1 MNAAEFPV
9 QSVGAG
15 FKCTLAMPEEG
26 LAGEHSAL
34 LLNISAT
41 ADLALRDET
50 QNHPVQPFL
59 DAGHFVASFDLPCH
73 GERVR
78 PGQGEALSGM
88 GQAFLAG
95 EDPFAQFVRDGQAA
109 VDACLERGAGN
120 GRVAGYGVSRA
131 GYCLL
136 RLAAEDPRMLAVAA
150 LSPVT
155 DWGIPEEF
163 TATCPRTRTWPLR
176 IHHWANNL
184 ARTAVYL
191 SVGSQDDVV
200 GTRACVDFAMEL
212 FEIQRRQLRQDTLVS
227 QLHVVDSP
235 GHSPSRESR
244 LDAVRFLLEY
254 CEKGDPAP
262 PRREAGL

>member
-1 MNAAEFPV
+1 MNATEFQV
-9 QSVGAG
+9 GSGGAG
-15 FKCTLAMPEEG
+15 FKCTLVTPEEG

-41 ADLALRDET
+41 AGLALREET

-78 PGQGEALSGM
+78 PGQGESLSGM
-88 GQAFLAG
+88 GRAFLAG
-95 EDPFAQFVRDGQAA
+95 EDPFAQFVRDGRAA

-136 RLAAEDPRMLAVAA
+136 RLAAADPRLLAVAA

-163 TATCPRTRTWPLR
+163 TQTCPRTRTWPLR
-176 IHHWANNL
+176 IHHRAGDL
-184 ARTAVYL
+184 AATAVHL

-212 FEIQRRQLRQDTLVS
+212 FEIQRRELRQDNLLS

-244 LDAVRFLLEY
+244 LEAVRFLLEF
-254 CEKGDPAP
+254 CEKGNPAP
-262 PRREAGL
+262 RRRETGP

>member
-1 MNAAEFPV
+1 MNATEFPV
-9 QSVGAG
+9 RSGGAG
-15 FKCTLAMPEEG
+15 FKCTLAIPGEG

-41 ADLALRDET
+41 ADLALGDET

-88 GQAFLAG
+88 GRAFLAG
-95 EDPFAQFVRDGQAA
+95 EDPFAQFVRDGKAA

-120 GRVAGYGVSRA
+120 GRVVGYGVSRA

-136 RLAAEDPRMLAVAA
+136 RLAAADPRLLAVAA

-163 TATCPRTRTWPLR
+163 TETCPRTRTWPLR
-176 IHHWANNL
+176 ISHWAGDL
-184 ARTAVYL
+184 AATAVHL

-212 FEIQRRQLRQDTLVS
+212 FEIQRRERRQETLLS

-254 CEKGDPAP
+254 CVKGDQAP
-262 PRREAGL
+262 QRRETVP